1 MSRQTKRNLLR
12 IGGVPEHFNLPW
24 KLAVDDGAFEAA
36 GIDLRYSEHPA
47 GTGELTRALRE
58 RELDAALV
66 LTEGAVQDVV
76 QNNTNRLVKVYAQS
90 PLVWGIYVAANS
102 DIKNIQQ
109 IRGRPVAI
117 SRFGSGSHL
126 ISIVDAL
133 ERLWT
138 VDEMSFVVI
147 DNLDGARRAL
157 AIGKAD
163 VFLWERH
170 MTQPYV
176 DNGEFRRVGK
186 RVVPWPAFVV
196 SARRDVLA
204 SRARELRTTLDI
216 VAGYAKK
223 LKRSKSAAT
232 LIADTYGLK
241 LAGARSWLADVRW
254 SSGYRRPV
262 SALSRV
268 VDALQAQQAIPPG
281 PINPDRLWHKL

>member
-1 MSRQTKRNLLR
+1 MNRQEKPSVIR

-24 KLAVDDGAFEAA
+24 KLAVNDDAFAA
-36 GIDLRYSEHPA
+36 TGIDLRYSEHPA
-47 GTGELTRALRE
+47 GTGELTRALRDD
-58 RELDAALV
+58 ELDAALV

-76 QNNTNRLVKVYAQS
+76 RNNTNRLVKVYARS
-90 PLVWGIYVAANS
+90 PLVWGIYVAATG
-102 DIKNIQQ
+102 DIENIQQ

-133 ERLWT
+133 ERGWT

-157 AIGKAD
+157 AKGKAD

-176 DNGEFRRVGK
+176 DNGEFRRVGE

-196 SARRDVLA
+196 SARQDVLA
-204 SRARELRTTLDI
+204 NRARELRLTLDI
-216 VAGYAKK
+216 VAGYARK
-223 LKRSKSAAT
+223 LKRSKSAAA
-232 LIADTYGLK
+232 LIAETYGLQ
-241 LAGARSWLADVRW
+241 LAGARSWLAEVRW
-254 SSGYRRPV
+254 CSGYRRPV
-262 SALSRV
+262 GALARV
-268 VDALQAQQAIPPG
+268 VDALQAQQAIAPG
-281 PINPDRLWHKL
+281 PVNPDRLWHPL